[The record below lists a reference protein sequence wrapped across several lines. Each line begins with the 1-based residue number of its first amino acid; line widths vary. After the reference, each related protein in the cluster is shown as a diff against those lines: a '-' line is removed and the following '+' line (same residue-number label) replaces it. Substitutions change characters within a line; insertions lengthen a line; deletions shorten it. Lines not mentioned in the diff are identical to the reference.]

1 MSIFSV
7 NKAAK
12 SRAQTAENQAAQ
24 EQNTIQ
30 LMEFG
35 RDLLQNIR
43 QERIA
48 RSQLAFANHIEGVN
62 TSSAE
67 GAMSNIRSGLASEVG
82 YAYRYSQHLEDYQ
95 NYNRIATE
103 QWEKYA
109 KSVKKAKTNATI
121 AVAAAGALT
130 GGLAAL
136 AGGGALAVGLSS
148 SIGSMFAAGGV
159 SAIGDNSIAGNAAW
173 SQALKTTASSM
184 SSSALQSFMAP
195 SQVPTVD
202 VTGTASSGANVAMTN
217 ASYVDP
223 TTAASTI
230 NRLQQ
235 VTGATNTA
243 ITTSTLNAGVSTFNG
258 IPFSSMSWSNFTAGL
273 GR

>member
-1 MSIFSV
+1 MSLFSV

-12 SRAQTAENQAAQ
+12 SRAQSYEAQAAQ

-48 RSQLAFANHIEGVN
+48 RSQLEFSNYIEGVN
-62 TSSAE
+62 TSSAA
-67 GAMSNIRSGLASEVG
+67 GALANVDSGLASEIG

-95 NYNRIATE
+95 NYNRMATE

-121 AVAAAGALT
+121 AVAAAGV
-130 GGLAAL
+130 
-136 AGGGALAVGLSS
+136 AGGFLLAPAAAAA
-148 SIGSMFAAGGV
+148 AAGMGATISAGTASAIGATAGSVLGAGAV

-173 SQALKTTASSM
+173 SQALK
-184 SSSALQSFMAP
+184 SSASAWSSAAFKSFMTP
-195 SQVPTVD
+195 RQIPTVD
-202 VTGTASSGANVAMTN
+202 VTGTATTGSNVAFTN
-217 ASYVDP
+217 ASY
-223 TTAASTI
+223 
-230 NRLQQ
+230 
-235 VTGATNTA
+235 TGPSMTW
-243 ITTSTLNAGVSTFNG
+243 NG
-258 IPFSSMSWSNFTAGL
+258 
-273 GR
+273 

>member
-48 RSQLAFANHIEGVN
+48 RSQLEFSNYIEGVN
-62 TSSAE
+62 TSSAA
-67 GAMSNIRSGLASEVG
+67 GALANVDSGLASEVG

-121 AVAAAGALT
+121 AVAAAGV
-130 GGLAAL
+130 
-136 AGGGALAVGLSS
+136 AGGFLLAPAAAAAAAGMGATIGAGTASA
-148 SIGSMFAAGGV
+148 IGATAGSMIGAGAV

-173 SQALKTTASSM
+173 SQALK
-184 SSSALQSFMAP
+184 SSASAWTSAGFKSFMAP
-195 SQVPTVD
+195 KVPTID
-202 VTGTASSGANVAMTN
+202 VTGTATTGSNVAFTN
-217 ASYVDP
+217 ASYTEP
-223 TTAASTI
+223 SMTW
-230 NRLQQ
+230 
-235 VTGATNTA
+235 
-243 ITTSTLNAGVSTFNG
+243 NG
-258 IPFSSMSWSNFTAGL
+258 
-273 GR
+273 

>member
-7 NKAAK
+7 NKGAK
-12 SRAQTAENQAAQ
+12 YAAQTAEAQASQ
-24 EQNTIQ
+24 EQNTLQ
-30 LMEFG
+30 LMDFG

-48 RSQLAFANHIEGVN
+48 ASQLAFANHIEGVN
-62 TSSAE
+62 TSSAA
-67 GAMSNIRSGLASEVG
+67 GAASNVRSGLASEVG

-130 GGLAAL
+130 GGLAGL

-184 SSSALQSFMAP
+184 SSAALQSFMAP
-195 SQVPTVD
+195 AAPTVD

-217 ASYVDP
+217 ASYIDP
-223 TTAASTI
+223 ATAASTA

-235 VTGATNTA
+235 VTGVTNTA
-243 ITTSTLNAGVSTFNG
+243 ITTSTLNTGVSTLNG
-258 IPFSSMSWSNFTAGL
+258 IPLSSMSWSNFTAGL

>member
-48 RSQLAFANHIEGVN
+48 RSQLEFSNYIEGVN
-62 TSSAE
+62 TSSAA
-67 GAMSNIRSGLASEVG
+67 GALANVDSGLASEVG

-95 NYNRIATE
+95 NFNRIATE

-121 AVAAAGALT
+121 AVAAAGAAGGFLL
-130 GGLAAL
+130 GPAGLAAMSAA
-136 AGGGALAVGLSS
+136 AGTTVGAVGGAAAVSL
-148 SIGSMFAAGGV
+148 IGN
-159 SAIGDNSIAGNAAW
+159 NSIAGNAAW
-173 SQALKTTASSM
+173 SQALKTSAS
-184 SSSALQSFMAP
+184 AWAQQSFMTPKQNPVA
-195 SQVPTVD
+195 D
-202 VTGTASSGANVAMTN
+202 NVTITD
-217 ASYVDP
+217 ASY
-223 TTAASTI
+223 
-230 NRLQQ
+230 
-235 VTGATNTA
+235 TGALPGGSTSLQTSYRLSQITGVPLNTA
-243 ITTSTLNAGVSTFNG
+243 TYHGVPMTWNY
-258 IPFSSMSWSNFTAGL
+258 
-273 GR
+273 

>member
-48 RSQLAFANHIEGVN
+48 RSQLEFSNYIEGVN
-62 TSSAE
+62 TSSAA
-67 GAMSNIRSGLASEVG
+67 GALANVDSGLASEVG

-121 AVAAAGALT
+121 AVAAAGA
-130 GGLAAL
+130 
-136 AGGGALAVGLSS
+136 AGGFLLAPAAAAAAAGMGATIGAGTASA
-148 SIGSMFAAGGV
+148 IGATAGSMIGAGAV
-159 SAIGDNSIAGNAAW
+159 SAIGDNSIASNAAW
-173 SQALKTTASSM
+173 SQALKTSAS
-184 SSSALQSFMAP
+184 AWAQQSFMTPKQAP
-195 SQVPTVD
+195 VAD
-202 VTGTASSGANVAMTN
+202 NVTITD
-217 ASYVDP
+217 ASY
-223 TTAASTI
+223 
-230 NRLQQ
+230 
-235 VTGATNTA
+235 TGALPGGSTSLQTSYRLSQITGAPLNTA
-243 ITTSTLNAGVSTFNG
+243 TYHGVPMTWNY
-258 IPFSSMSWSNFTAGL
+258 
-273 GR
+273 